1 MLYTLFKLFAS
12 LALIV
17 AIPELAKRASWLGGL
32 LASLPIISLLAIVW
46 LYLDT
51 RDLEQVSSLSS
62 AIFWLVL
69 PSLSFFIMLP
79 MLLRMKFNFWLSL
92 GIALAVMIVCY
103 LLMVALLKKIGIQA

>member
-1 MLYTLFKLFAS
+1 MLYTLVKLSTSAV
-12 LALIV
+12 LMV
-17 AIPELAKRASWLGGL
+17 AISELAKRASWLGGL

-51 RDLEQVSSLSS
+51 RDLEKVSDLSN

-79 MLLRMKFNFWLSL
+79 MLLRMKYSFWLSL
-92 GIALAVMIVCY
+92 GIALVVMIACY
-103 LLMVALLKKIGIQA
+103 LLMVALLKRIGIQA